1 MNAVMGRQCIAGGWA
16 MVKSTDGLPLPSLL
30 RSQPFALAMTTGC
43 YRLDISHQEHHV
55 RYRKVER

>member
-1 MNAVMGRQCIAGGWA
+1 MNAVMGRQGIAGGWA
-16 MVKSTDGLPLPSLL
+16 MVKSAGGLLLLSLL

-43 YRLDISHQEHHV
+43 YRPDISNREHHV